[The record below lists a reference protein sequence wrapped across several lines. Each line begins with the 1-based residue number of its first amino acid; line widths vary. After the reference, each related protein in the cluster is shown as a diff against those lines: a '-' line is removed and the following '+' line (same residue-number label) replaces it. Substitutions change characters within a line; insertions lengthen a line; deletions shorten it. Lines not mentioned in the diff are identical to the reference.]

1 MNLHLGPNR
10 LIWIGLLLLIL
21 GVVLPLLMVMQII
34 ASTFFLNF
42 LSFFLSLAGL
52 VIGFIGTG
60 LYVVVHRKKKE
71 D

>member
-52 VIGFIGTG
+52 IIGFIGTG